1 MTTALS
7 LEEARAAA
15 ERSLCSECG
24 ALAPLRFE
32 STAPDVSGVVRHA
45 FIGRCPFCQGTL
57 RVVFL
62 VPVTNSPEAPPPAAG
77 APAESGKSWVVQHFE
92 EAERLARESL
102 AAAMCEAEAGGK
114 EKFDL
119 ARFERLLN
127 RGPQARREQEHLNN
141 YYIMRPECRTLQA
154 YVNDLL
160 AGEPWDQLAVAPT
173 TLPSPVDGKITVGAS
188 PGHVGN
194 DDTLRTFTVTADLS
208 SVDLKFG
215 TTIQTWIKST
225 DRPTRS
231 EALAALDPIVGKE
244 LRRRGDEGGAAYS
257 INNLE
262 IAPPEADAPAV
273 LRAPPVGRVDLR
285 LVALTERRHP
295 ATNELAYQ
303 VFKTST
309 DGDSIANVFVCA
321 DRIELDDSQLHTSPT
336 HGAAVEAHTPTY
348 RAVIRR
354 GEPGWPD
361 AALTW
366 IRARF
371 GDSVAS
377 EVHRVINEADA
388 FRE

>member
-1 MTTALS
+1 MTNALS
-7 LEEARAAA
+7 LDEARSAA

-24 ALAPLRFE
+24 APAPLRFE
-32 STAPDVSGVVRHA
+32 STAPDVSGVVRHV
-45 FIGRCPFCQGTL
+45 FTGHCPFCQGTL

-62 VPVTNSPEAPPPAAG
+62 VPVTNSLEASPPAAV
-77 APAESGKSWVVQHFE
+77 APAESGKSWVVQHFD
-92 EAERLARESL
+92 EAERLAGESL
-102 AAAMCEAEAGGK
+102 ATAMREAEASGK
-114 EKFDL
+114 ERFDL

-127 RGPQARREQEHLNN
+127 RGPQARREKEHLNN
-141 YYIMRPECRTLQA
+141 YYIMRPERRTLQA

-160 AGEPWDQLAVAPT
+160 AGEPWDQLAVA
-173 TLPSPVDGKITVGAS
+173 L
-188 PGHVGN
+188 
-194 DDTLRTFTVTADLS
+194 
-208 SVDLKFG
+208 
-215 TTIQTWIKST
+215 
-225 DRPTRS
+225 
-231 EALAALDPIVGKE
+231 
-244 LRRRGDEGGAAYS
+244 
-257 INNLE
+257 
-262 IAPPEADAPAV
+262 APPEADAPTV
-273 LRAPPVGRVDLR
+273 LRAPPGGRVDLR

-377 EVHRVINEADA
+377 EVHTVINEADA